1 MATFAKRNETWSYTI
16 SIVKNGK
23 RMVIRKSGFKTK
35 TEAQKAAAEEER
47 S

>member
-1 MATFAKRNETWSYTI
+1 
-16 SIVKNGK
+16 
-23 RMVIRKSGFKTK
+23 MVIRKSGFKTK